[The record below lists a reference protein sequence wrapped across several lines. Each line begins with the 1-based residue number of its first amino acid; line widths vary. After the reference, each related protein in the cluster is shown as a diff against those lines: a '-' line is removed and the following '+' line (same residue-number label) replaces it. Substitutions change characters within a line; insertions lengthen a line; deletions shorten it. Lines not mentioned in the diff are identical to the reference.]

1 MKVTRTSVH
10 RLTIEKGCGC
20 KATRE
25 YEDLRYTKPVA
36 EGVFTA
42 CEKHEKMKQLAEFAG
57 EMLLEALDKEAE
69 IAGKAPVAVTRES
82 TPTSLSGTSGESV
95 QSMGAPVMPKTR
107 EKRDPLAPRTAR
119 YDRPDAHKPSNTN
132 LTGALITADISD
144 EELVEEGITIT
155 GDIDGVPQDPS
166 VDKALS
172 AGLSQMED
180 IFDAEDTKAGGVST
194 TLIERQ
200 AVD

>member
-1 MKVTRTSVH
+1 MKVTKTSVH

-25 YEDLRYTKPVA
+25 YEDIRYTKPIG

-57 EMLLEALDKEAE
+57 EMLIESLDKEAE
-69 IAGKAPVAVTRES
+69 IAGKTPVVVGRES
-82 TPTSLSGTSGESV
+82 VPTSLSGTSGESV

-119 YDRPDAHKPSNTN
+119 YDRPDVHKPSNTN
-132 LTGALITADISD
+132 LTGSLITADVSD

-155 GDIDGVPQDPS
+155 GDIDGVPQDPN
-166 VDKALS
+166 VDAAL
-172 AGLSQMED
+172 AKGLQSMED
-180 IFDAEDTKAGGVST
+180 IFDAEDTKSGGVST